1 MNRIVK
7 WSLFLFIVLLVGVY
21 LLGPSRIYGS
31 LFSKEFEATV
41 SDIRSFTPDG
51 EQKTETFVIEFRN
64 DDDEIQIATSCEKV
78 WGVIAKGD
86 RVRVRLYPA
95 AAWTESDGS
104 WINAKLLNKR
114 TPQP

>member
-7 WSLFLFIVLLVGVY
+7 WSLLLVIILSVGVY

-31 LFSKEFEATV
+31 LFSKEFEARV

-51 EQKTETFVIEFRN
+51 DQKAETFVIEFRN
-64 DDDEIQIATSCEKV
+64 DMDEIEIATSREKV

-95 AAWTESDGS
+95 AVWAESDGS